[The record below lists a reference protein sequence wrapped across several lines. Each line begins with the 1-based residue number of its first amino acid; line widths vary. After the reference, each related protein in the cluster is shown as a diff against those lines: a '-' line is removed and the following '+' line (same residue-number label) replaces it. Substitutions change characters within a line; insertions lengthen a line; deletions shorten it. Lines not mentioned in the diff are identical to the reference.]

1 MEGCTTQQFAIHVTA
16 TKKEKFRFE
25 FYVLGLVEESG
36 EVCEC
41 LQYCNLCPCST
52 HTTATG
58 LLLEIGD
65 VLWYTFGL
73 SLASQGVLPLPVN
86 WPTTNHRT
94 FKSGT
99 KLMETT
105 TKIAGCVK
113 RILRKDCTLTDM
125 RSQMLQLRDRVFEEC
140 AAIAARKKVSLEH
153 CAAMNIQK
161 IKERMKAQEMLK
173 SQHCM

>member
-1 MEGCTTQQFAIHVTA
+1 MQECSVQQFAIHVTA
-16 TKKEKFRFE
+16 TRKAQFRFE

-73 SLASQGVLPLPVN
+73 SLASQGLLPLPVN

-113 RILRKDCTLTDM
+113 RILRKDCTLTDV
-125 RSQMLQLRDRVFEEC
+125 RCQMVRLRDRVLEEC
-140 AAIAARKKVSLEH
+140 AEIAATRKVSLEH

-161 IKERMKAQEMLK
+161 IQERMRTQGMMRTQK
-173 SQHCM
+173 